1 MKLKHKYFIVDG
13 LLLLKKG
20 RRRREFLDD
29 FVLFSSLVSF
39 IIQFLL
45 FLPQTPNNNK
55 RGRKTKRGGGFER
68 LKSGGGPSRRLSKVP
83 LFYLLGKQKKRN
95 LRTPPPPPLFKQ
107 LHFSTP
113 RISAQLKRTPQKKK
127 VAACNNK
134 RGSICPRRA
143 NCFERGVPVSPPRFA
158 LFKSREKTDRFRRK
172 NIYIY
177 LLSRYHDAGARF
189 FERRR
194 RRAVGAESDS
204 GGNEGRSGSWCTCA
218 RCACTCA
225 RASRETIR
233 CASDSFERECAFN
246 DYHGSR
252 YREEI
257 CSSSR
262 DSNSSGAKTS
272 RSHRASAD
280 IEN

>member
-1 MKLKHKYFIVDG
+1 M
-13 LLLLKKG
+13 
-20 RRRREFLDD
+20 DD
-29 FVLFSSLVSF
+29 FVLWLLSF
-39 IIQFLL
+39 QIIIIQFLL
-45 FLPQTPNNNK
+45 FLPQTPNKNFWR

-68 LKSGGGPSRRLSKVP
+68 LKSGGPAPSRRLSKS
-83 LFYLLGKQKKRN
+83 LFTSSRETKKKEL
-95 LRTPPPPPLFKQ
+95 LRTPPPPLFKQ

-127 VAACNNK
+127 VACNNK
-134 RGSICPRRA
+134 RGGSICPRRA

-158 LFKSREKTDRFRRK
+158 LFMSREKTDRFSRK
-172 NIYIY
+172 KIYIY